1 MILMVLFLI
10 KVVSVASVCVTL
22 STGTPK
28 ASTYS
33 SCNDRSVYQDL
44 KIYIDQGLTT
54 GGVISYLSTH
64 SYSNFK
70 QCSAECVIVYDCNF
84 FDYNC
89 QTGNCIFYG
98 VTDAMDSGSNN
109 LYGENGHISGMYYYR
124 AKK

>member
-1 MILMVLFLI
+1 MILMVLFSI
-10 KVVSVASVCVTL
+10 KLASVASVCVTL
-22 STGTPK
+22 STGALK

-44 KIYIDQGLTT
+44 KLYIDQRLTT
-54 GGVISYLSTH
+54 GGIISYLSTH
-64 SYSNFK
+64 NYSTLK
-70 QCSAECVIVYDCNF
+70 QCATECVIVFDCNF

-98 VTDAMDSGSNN
+98 VTDAMDYGSNH

-124 AKK
+124 A